1 MYHAII
7 GKRPEKVEL
16 HFSLEA
22 ILIYISVEFFFTKI
36 CIYQFF
42 VVPLHSE

>member
-1 MYHAII
+1 MKIFYTFLSKNQVKMYHAII

-22 ILIYISVEFFFTKI
+22 ILI
-36 CIYQFF
+36 
-42 VVPLHSE
+42 